1 MSRPIV
7 DHKGRRRCKT
17 VAFRISPEEAD
28 QLDLKV
34 ALSGLSKQDY
44 ITKCLLESKFTVSA
58 TVRMRKAMKEQIG
71 LIVAELRRI
80 RSPAEMPDELLESLD
95 ALSSFAGSFAP
106 EESPV
111 ETQDILIKNLG
122 RPKGTGRTDGKQPK
136 EKENPND

>member
-44 ITKCLLESKFTVSA
+44 ITRCLRESNFTVRA
-58 TVRMRKAMKEQIG
+58 TVRMRKSLKEQVG

-80 RSPAEMPDELLESLD
+80 RSPAEMPDELLESLE

-111 ETQDILIKNLG
+111 ETQDMLIKNLG
-122 RPKGTGRTDGKQPK
+122 RPKETGRTDGKQPK
-136 EKENPND
+136 EKENLR

>member
-7 DHKGRRRCKT
+7 EHKGRRRCKT

-111 ETQDILIKNLG
+111 ETQDMLIKNLG

>member
-7 DHKGRRRCKT
+7 DGKGRRRCKT
-17 VAFRISPEEAD
+17 VAFRISPEEAK

-44 ITKCLLESKFTVSA
+44 ITKCLLESNFTVSA
-58 TVRMRKAMKEQIG
+58 TVRMRKALREQVG

-80 RSPAEMPDELLESLD
+80 RSSAEMPDELLESLE
-95 ALSSFAGSFAP
+95 ALSSFAGSFTP

-111 ETQDILIKNLG
+111 EAQDMLIKNLG
-122 RPKGTGRTDGKQPK
+122 RPKGTGHTNGKLR
-136 EKENPND
+136 EGTENPDD

>member
-58 TVRMRKAMKEQIG
+58 TVRMRKTMKEQIG

-80 RSPAEMPDELLESLD
+80 VRRLLRSRRIARGNPRHAHQEPQP
-95 ALSSFAGSFAP
+95 P
-106 EESPV
+106 ER
-111 ETQDILIKNLG
+111 N
-122 RPKGTGRTDGKQPK
+122 GTH
-136 EKENPND
+136 

>member
-44 ITKCLLESKFTVSA
+44 ITKCLLESNFTVSA
-58 TVRMRKAMKEQIG
+58 TVRMRKSLKEQVG

-80 RSPAEMPDELLESLD
+80 RSPAEMPDELLESL
-95 ALSSFAGSFAP
+95 SWFAGSFAP

-111 ETQDILIKNLG
+111 ETQDMLIKNLG
-122 RPKGTGRTDGKQPK
+122 RPKETGRTDGKQPK
-136 EKENPND
+136 EKENLR

>member
-17 VAFRISPEEAD
+17 VAFRISPEEAN

-80 RSPAEMPDELLESLD
+80 RSPAEMSDELLESLD

-111 ETQDILIKNLG
+111 ETQDMLIKNLG

>member
-28 QLDLKV
+28 QLVLKV

-44 ITKCLLESKFTVSA
+44 TTKCLLESKFTVSA
-58 TVRMRKAMKEQIG
+58 TVRMRKAIKEQIG

-111 ETQDILIKNLG
+111 ETQDMLIKNLG

>member
-1 MSRPIV
+1 
-7 DHKGRRRCKT
+7 
-17 VAFRISPEEAD
+17 
-28 QLDLKV
+28 
-34 ALSGLSKQDY
+34 
-44 ITKCLLESKFTVSA
+44 
-58 TVRMRKAMKEQIG
+58 MRKSLKEQIG

-80 RSPAEMPDELLESLD
+80 RNPAEIPDELLESLE

-111 ETQDILIKNLG
+111 ETQDTLIKNLG

>member
-44 ITKCLLESKFTVSA
+44 ITKCLLESNFTVNA
-58 TVRMRKAMKEQIG
+58 TVRMRKSLKEQIG

-80 RSPAEMPDELLESLD
+80 RNPAETPDELLESLE

-111 ETQDILIKNLG
+111 ETQDTLIKNLG

>member
-7 DHKGRRRCKT
+7 DHTGRRRCKT

-44 ITKCLLESKFTVSA
+44 ITKCLLESNFTVNA
-58 TVRMRKAMKEQIG
+58 TVRMRKSLKEQIG

-80 RSPAEMPDELLESLD
+80 RNPAEIPDELLESLE

-111 ETQDILIKNLG
+111 ETQDMLIMNLG

>member
-28 QLDLKV
+28 QLVLKV

-58 TVRMRKAMKEQIG
+58 TVRMRKAIKEQIG

-111 ETQDILIKNLG
+111 ETQDMLIKNLG

>member
-44 ITKCLLESKFTVSA
+44 ITKCLLES
-58 TVRMRKAMKEQIG
+58 
-71 LIVAELRRI
+71 
-80 RSPAEMPDELLESLD
+80 LD

-111 ETQDILIKNLG
+111 ETQDMLIKNLG
-122 RPKGTGRTDGKQPK
+122 RPKGTGRTD
-136 EKENPND
+136 

>member
-58 TVRMRKAMKEQIG
+58 TVRMRKTMKEQIG

-111 ETQDILIKNLG
+111 ETQDMLIKNLG

>member
-44 ITKCLLESKFTVSA
+44 ITKCLLESNFTVNA
-58 TVRMRKAMKEQIG
+58 TVRMRKSLKEQIG

-80 RSPAEMPDELLESLD
+80 RNPAEIPDELLESLE

-111 ETQDILIKNLG
+111 ETQDMLIKNLG
-122 RPKGTGRTDGKQPK
+122 RPKGPGRTDGKQPK